1 MPCSRCFVKCMQD
14 ATEERKREERKRKK
28 EVKGGLEVTFYSSTV
43 LRKSVLVFLW
53 YKGDYFLHIFSP
65 FLQYSVD

>member
-1 MPCSRCFVKCMQD
+1 MQD
-14 ATEERKREERKRKK
+14 AMEERKRKK
-28 EVKGGLEVTFYSSTV
+28 EVKGGQEVTFYSSTL

-53 YKGDYFLHIFSP
+53 YKGDYFLHIFPP